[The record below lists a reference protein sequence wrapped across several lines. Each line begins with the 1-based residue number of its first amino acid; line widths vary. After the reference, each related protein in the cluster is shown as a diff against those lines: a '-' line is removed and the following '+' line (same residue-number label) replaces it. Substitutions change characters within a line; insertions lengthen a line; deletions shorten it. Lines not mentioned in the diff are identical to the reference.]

1 MYDLTSFTKDD
12 MLKCAVALRN
22 MEANAKSMEQ
32 VANRIVRYLY
42 ENFVD
47 LQTGKPAFALVRFF
61 KTHPYGEL
69 TKELQ
74 TANFIHGSFDEL
86 WGNATY
92 KYFKKTQY

>member
-1 MYDLTSFTKDD
+1 MYDLTSFTQDD

-61 KTHPYGEL
+61 
-69 TKELQ
+69 
-74 TANFIHGSFDEL
+74 N
-86 WGNATY
+86 
-92 KYFKKTQY
+92 